1 MKKTIETRN
10 EDKQPLTFV
19 LAAALATTL
28 ASSVSAQDVFL
39 NSDIAEDRNEDLL
52 EAIED
57 DAERDLDRL
66 GNEGRP
72 QGFTG
77 SVALRGTASSGN
89 TDSADL
95 GIGSDLNYVWGPN
108 GIELQLSYTY
118 GEDDGTKNEESLF
131 YGLEYTRDFNPRL
144 FGFAKLQGSIDEFS
158 SFESDT
164 FLILGA
170 GYRIFNEANRQWSVQ
185 AGPGYRF
192 AELSDVTSADI
203 SEAAFGISSDYAQDL
218 NENMFLTNDTDII
231 GSESD
236 TVVFNDLALSVR
248 MADGLALR
256 TSVLTEYHSDPEP
269 GFKDTDNTFGLSLVY
284 SFN

>member
-1 MKKTIETRN
+1 MKTFAEKTAPAFAVVGATI
-10 EDKQPLTFV
+10 
-19 LAAALATTL
+19 LATTL
-28 ASSVSAQDVFL
+28 ATAASAQNAFTGT
-39 NSDIAEDRNEDLL
+39 NIAEERNEDLL

-57 DAERDLDRL
+57 DAERDLDRF

-77 SVALRGTASSGN
+77 SFALRGIANSGN
-89 TDSADL
+89 TDSLDV

-108 GIELQLSYTY
+108 GIELQLSYAY

-131 YGLEYTRDFNPRL
+131 YGLEYTRDLNPRL
-144 FGFAKLQGSIDEFS
+144 FGFGKIQGSVDEFS

-164 FLILGA
+164 FVSFGA
-170 GYRIFNEANRQWSVQ
+170 GYRIFNETDRQWSVQ

-192 AELSDVTSADI
+192 AELSDVASADI
-203 SEAAFGISSDYAQDL
+203 SEAAFGASSDFAYKLTDTV
-218 NENMFLTNDTDII
+218 FLTNDTDII
-231 GSESD
+231 TSSAD
-236 TVVFNDLALSVR
+236 TVVYNDLAVSVA
-248 MADGLALR
+248 MTDALALR

-269 GFKDTDNTFGLSLVY
+269 GFTSTDNTFGISLVY